1 MYLLSVGVLFLCCC
15 CCFFFFA
22 FFFLSSS
29 SQKLCLSLL
38 FITVSTTHEKKEEKK
53 LCHCESIRDDDTVD
67 QKSITGISL
76 IDSPVHSLPLTGVI
90 VDQR

>member
-1 MYLLSVGVLFLCCC
+1 MFFFCVVVVV
-15 CCFFFFA
+15 FFFF
-22 FFFLSSS
+22 FFFSFIIVT
-29 SQKLCLSLL
+29 KTLSLSV
-38 FITVSTTHEKKEEKK
+38 IYYCVTTHEKKEEKK

>member
-1 MYLLSVGVLFLCCC
+1 MLLLLCSFF
-15 CCFFFFA
+15 CFFFF
-22 FFFLSSS
+22 FHHRHKNFVSLSVIYY
-29 SQKLCLSLL
+29 C
-38 FITVSTTHEKKEEKK
+38 VTTHEKKEEKK